1 MDEELQAHCLLECIK
16 KEFSKV
22 VHRKKEHTHCFNFVP
37 SYRSCLWNLF
47 ANTSKKGPDLIDVC
61 PSYRSLSELKAKGIH
76 FKPINYG
83 PHSLKKRKSFS
94 FNDVEFIPGIFYAQL
109 KLPPL
114 FLTSTI
120 LWNNLIAF
128 ELIPQSGK
136 QIVITCYISFLNAL
150 IANPDDVKELRS
162 KHILLN
168 PGGSDEEVFKLFKDI
183 ATVEVHDS
191 RIYKNVREDI
201 EKHCRSK
208 TRTWAAE
215 LIYKYFRNPWP
226 ALGLFAAIAV
236 RSESSPFPF
245 EMEKV
250 QYTDK
255 ISLKIINAKKRA
267 TSFKMLKHT

>member
-1 MDEELQAHCLLECIK
+1 MRSYKLIVSLNVYKKNSPKLFIERRNILTVSILFHHTDLVYGIYLQIPQK
-16 KEFSKV
+16 
-22 VHRKKEHTHCFNFVP
+22 R
-37 SYRSCLWNLF
+37 
-47 ANTSKKGPDLIDVC
+47 GPDLIDVC
-61 PSYRSLSELKAKGIH
+61 PSYCSLSELKAKGIH

-128 ELIPQSGK
+128 ELIPQSEK

-191 RIYKNVREDI
+191 RIYRNVREDI

-208 TRTWAAE
+208 IRTWAAE
-215 LIYKYFRNPWP
+215 IIYKYFRNPWS
-226 ALGLFAAIAV
+226 ALGLFAATAV
-236 RSESSPFPF
+236 VVLSF
-245 EMEKV
+245 V
-250 QYTDK
+250 QTYFT
-255 ISLKIINAKKRA
+255 IYSGKR
-267 TSFKMLKHT
+267 